1 MSKKNKWSV
10 VPFIGVAALLLVIL
24 YFIVLHKPSPPA
36 EPLKAIP
43 ISASL
48 IMQVNDF
55 RNLFEKTSVHN
66 AIWNELKTIPDFAR
80 IDRQLRF
87 LDSLYKYVPDA
98 ELILQNPPSFI
109 SAHFTGK
116 DKVSLMHIFQLP
128 PRYSEK
134 KIVDLIK
141 GLVVNAGTMSIRKY
155 ENVTVHEVALLNENA
170 VRNFSFAVSR
180 DIVMLSFSATVL
192 EDAIRQLASED
203 NILSMKGFKELY
215 ATAGKNVDAN
225 LFINFQHFPKSLSVL
240 VRPEFKAEVRSV
252 RHFADWAEMD
262 INLLPDMLLMNG
274 FVYPPD
280 SVTSMASLFI
290 NQAPQRIT
298 VDEFLPGSVASFFT
312 VSISDPDRYFNDYQN
327 FLRDQ
332 SMFTAYQNT
341 LLSLNSTY
349 GIDLPRELLEIMDN
363 EISQAFDPG
372 NQEGSPGH
380 RYLLMRIKSSTQA
393 EEKLNSMIARIAAV
407 ESKPVSSYVTI
418 YRLDNELSYKIYYL
432 PVRKFS
438 AKVFGNLFSALD
450 EHFFT
455 ILDNYVV
462 FSSSVE
468 SIKSLI
474 HSLILNKTLVNDPA
488 FREFK
493 NNLSPRSNLYF
504 YSNLSKAQSVYAP
517 YLTNTITRKWVL
529 YQSVFQKVQIMGF
542 QLYSN
547 NKMLYGNYLLR
558 FLSAYNN
565 ATQTVWESKL
575 DTLADFKPVF
585 VMNHQTKQNEVFVQ
599 DLRNNIYLINQVG
612 RILWKVQLP
621 EPINSEVFQ
630 VDYFRNDKLQLFFST
645 RSSLYMI
652 DRNGNFVEKYPV
664 KLRSPSTCGVD
675 VFDYDRN
682 RDYRIFIACEDRHV
696 YVYTKEGNLLPG
708 WGFDRSESEVTQ
720 PIEHFRIG
728 GRDFL
733 VFGDRYKTYILDRKG
748 NTRVDVET
756 YFPRSANNTYMLH
769 SPRDGSGPGIVT
781 TDTSGRVYRIGFNG
795 KSTTLESGR
804 KFTNEHFFD
813 YRDLNG
819 DGKYELIYIEG
830 RSMLVLNSDMSRLFE
845 YDFDAPVA
853 TRPSF
858 YQFSATDL
866 KIGVVN
872 RQENKIYLFNNNGE
886 LYAGFP
892 LQGNTPFSI
901 GNFGDTLSRFNLVVG
916 SVDNFLYN
924 YRVK

>member
-1 MSKKNKWSV
+1 MSKKNKWTI

-24 YFIVLHKPSPPA
+24 YFIALHKPSPPA
-36 EPLKAIP
+36 EPLRAIP
-43 ISASL
+43 VSASV

-55 RNLFEKTSVHN
+55 RNLFEKASVHN

-87 LDSLYKYVPDA
+87 LDSLYKFVPDA
-98 ELILQNPPSFI
+98 EQILKNSPSFL

-134 KIVDLIK
+134 KIVDLIR
-141 GLVVNAGTMSIRKY
+141 GLVVNSGTMSIRKY
-155 ENVTVHEVALLNENA
+155 ENVSVHEVVLLNENA
-170 VRNFSFAVSR
+170 VRNFSFAVYR
-180 DIVMLSFSATVL
+180 DILMLSFSATVL
-192 EDAIRQLASED
+192 EDAIRQIATED
-203 NILSMKGFKELY
+203 NVLSMKGFRAVY

-225 LFINFQHFPKSLSVL
+225 LFINFQNFPKSLSVL
-240 VRPEFKAEVRSV
+240 VRPEFKAEVRSA
-252 RHFADWAEMD
+252 RHFAEWAEMD
-262 INLLPDMLLMNG
+262 INLLSDMLLMNG

-280 SVTSMASLFI
+280 SLSSMASLFI
-290 NQAPQRIT
+290 NQTPQRIT
-298 VDEFLPGSVASFFT
+298 ADEFLPGSVASFFT
-312 VSISDPDRYFNDYQN
+312 VSLSDPARYFTDYQN
-327 FLRDQ
+327 FLLEQ
-332 SMFTAYQNT
+332 GLYTTYQNT
-341 LLSLNSTY
+341 LTSLNSTY
-349 GIDLPRELLEIMDN
+349 GIDVPRELLEIMDN

-372 NQEGSPGH
+372 TREGGPGH
-380 RYLLMRIKSSTQA
+380 RYFLMRIKSSTQA
-393 EEKLNSMIARIAAV
+393 EEKLNSMVARIAAV
-407 ESKPVSSYVTI
+407 ESGSLSSFTTL

-432 PVRKFS
+432 PIRKFS

-450 EHFFT
+450 EHYFT

-474 HSLILNKTLVNDPA
+474 HSLILNKTLANDAA

-504 YSNLSKAQSVYAP
+504 YANLSKAQSVYAP
-517 YLTNTITRKWVL
+517 YLTHAINQQWSS
-529 YQSVFQKVQIMGF
+529 YQPVFQKVQIMGF
-542 QLYSN
+542 QLFSN
-547 NKMLYGNYLLR
+547 SKMLYSNFLLR

-565 ATQTVWESKL
+565 VTQTVWESKL

-599 DLRNNIYLINQVG
+599 DMRNNIYLINQVG

-621 EPINSEVFQ
+621 ERINSEVFQ
-630 VDYFRNDKLQLFFST
+630 VDYYRNGKLQLLFST
-645 RSSLYMI
+645 RSSLYLI

-664 KLRSPSTCGVD
+664 KLRSPSTCGVA

-708 WGFDRSESEVTQ
+708 WGFDKSESEVTQ
-720 PIEHFRIG
+720 PVAHFRIG
-728 GRDFL
+728 DRDFI
-733 VFGDRYKTYILDRKG
+733 VFGDRFKTYLLDRKG
-748 NTRVDVET
+748 NTRIDVET
-756 YFPRSANNTYMLH
+756 YFPRSANNNYMLY
-769 SPRDGSGPGIVT
+769 SPRDGSGPGIAT
-781 TDTSGRVYRIGFNG
+781 TDTTGMVYKIGFNG
-795 KSTTLESGR
+795 KSTTLDPGR
-804 KFTNEHFFD
+804 KFSNDHFFE

-819 DGKYELIYIEG
+819 DGKYELIFIEG
-830 RSMLVLNSDMSRLFE
+830 RSMLVLNSDMTRLFDF
-845 YDFDAPVA
+845 DFDAPVA
-853 TRPSF
+853 SRPLF

-872 RQENKIYLFNNNGE
+872 RPANKIYLFNNNGE
-886 LYAGFP
+886 IYAGFP

-901 GNFGDTLSRFNLVVG
+901 GNFGDTLSKFNLVVG
-916 SVDNFLYN
+916 SGDNFLYN